1 MPRQIVPMHRTAVV
15 PCATPPRATRRLA
28 LALAPCAVTTAP
40 RAWAAR
46 ETASTMT
53 PGTIRKQIFNDARGR
68 ATTYPPWMLGEWTC
82 ATTFVD
88 ASFPRRDVD
97 ARALARVPD
106 TPGFRALSVARV
118 PDVGREGTIEHR
130 VRFVRVDGKT
140 REDVGF
146 NLMEIIDAYVGAD
159 AVEAVTT
166 DGDDR
171 TTIRLKPR
179 ASPNAERI
187 ELFTNARESGVEGD
201 AFYVRESFR
210 QVSLGYGT
218 EYGNA
223 RVAPT
228 DYEHRWTYT
237 PLPDVPGGA
246 VDETNVNKVH
256 VKLVTAAYVQGQDAL
271 RLTAS
276 SNPRGAPVP
285 KLGDAAG
292 LAFEPVIVYTHVS
305 LLERVG
311 CVP

>member
-1 MPRQIVPMHRTAVV
+1 
-15 PCATPPRATRRLA
+15 
-28 LALAPCAVTTAP
+28 
-40 RAWAAR
+40 
-46 ETASTMT
+46 
-53 PGTIRKQIFNDARGR
+53 
-68 ATTYPPWMLGEWTC
+68 MLGEWTC

-97 ARALARVPD
+97 ARALARVPE

-140 REDVGF
+140 REDLGF

-246 VDETNVNKVH
+246 VDETNVNKVR
-256 VKLVTAAYVQGQDAL
+256 VKLVTAAYVQGQGAL